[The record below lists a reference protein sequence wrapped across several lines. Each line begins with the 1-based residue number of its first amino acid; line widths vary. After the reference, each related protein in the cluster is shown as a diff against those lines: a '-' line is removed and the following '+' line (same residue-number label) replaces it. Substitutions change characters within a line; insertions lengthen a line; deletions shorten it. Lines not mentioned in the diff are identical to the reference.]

1 MDQFCF
7 GVDLGG
13 TTVKI
18 GLFTVDGMLQEKWEI
33 PTRTENQGAA
43 ILSDIAASIQN
54 KVDVRHLTKEQVTG
68 IGDWR
73 SGDRF

>member
-54 KVDVRHLTKEQVTG
+54 K
-68 IGDWR
+68 
-73 SGDRF
+73 